1 MWDVHTFAVRQ
12 FAAIEHGGVDGVG
25 MLGDH
30 AQAQLAVVEQQVHAR
45 LQGRDYFRVGQ
56 VDPALVPQ
64 SFIQVQ
70 AQGLAAYELH
80 LAFGKASHP
89 QLRPLQVHEDAER
102 VVELALD
109 LANPL
114 VALGMVGV
122 VTVAEVEAEDIYPG
136 LHQLA
141 DVIDTVGGRAQSG
154 EDFDLLVRRH
164 GWQSQGSG
172 WRGSR

>member
-1 MWDVHTFAVRQ
+1 
-12 FAAIEHGGVDGVG
+12 

-45 LQGRDYFRVGQ
+45 LQGRDDFRVGQ